1 MLIGFVIA
9 YLVVSLGVGFY
20 AATKVHN
27 ASDDI
32 TVYVRCR

>member
-1 MLIGFVIA
+1 MPIGFVIA
-9 YLVVSLGVGFY
+9 YRVASLGVGFY
-20 AATKVHN
+20 ATTKVHN